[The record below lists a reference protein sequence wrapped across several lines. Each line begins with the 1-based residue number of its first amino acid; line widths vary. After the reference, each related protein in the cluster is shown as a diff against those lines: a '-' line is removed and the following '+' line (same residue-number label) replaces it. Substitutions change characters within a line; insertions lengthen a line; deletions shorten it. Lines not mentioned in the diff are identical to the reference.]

1 MAGAA
6 VTAGTPATLTCSLSD
21 LAATVTAISWYEGE
35 TKLED
40 SDAGEYNSA
49 GNFSHDVLKTMILRD
64 ECFIVLRC
72 FSLICSSIS
81 SFHIKR

>member
-35 TKLED
+35 TKLEN
-40 SDAGEYNSA
+40 SDAGE
-49 GNFSHDVLKTMILRD
+49 
-64 ECFIVLRC
+64 
-72 FSLICSSIS
+72 
-81 SFHIKR
+81 